1 MAGLGKGMT
10 AHSSI
15 LAWRIPWTEE
25 SGGLQSMGS
34 QRVGRDLATEHV
46 WVHTHTETHC
56 TWEGHGLL
64 IKSLISRTTGFCL
77 LLSLS
82 GKWAGKES
90 KVGSGKQ
97 AGEASEDKCNSE
109 INRRCPLAIN

>member
-1 MAGLGKGMT
+1 M
-10 AHSSI
+10 
-15 LAWRIPWTEE
+15 
-25 SGGLQSMGS
+25 
-34 QRVGRDLATEHV
+34 
-46 WVHTHTETHC
+46 
-56 TWEGHGLL
+56 L

-97 AGEASEDKCNSE
+97 VGEAFEDKCNSK
-109 INRRCPLAIN
+109 INRRCPLAINEAFWVLILISQLAVLWELTQ